1 MQIFASQKEK
11 PKTLQPSAA
20 VNTYYYIFI
29 LGKNIKKVFWMQ
41 CLNTTTILFPQEN
54 QGVIGSMTEF
64 KKLLLAEVKD
74 M

>member
-1 MQIFASQKEK
+1 
-11 PKTLQPSAA
+11 
-20 VNTYYYIFI
+20 
-29 LGKNIKKVFWMQ
+29 MQ
-41 CLNTTTILFPQEN
+41 CLNITTILFPQEN